1 MESVKK
7 VIKGDKMK
15 HLFVSLLLT
24 ATLTV
29 AVCAQGGNTNNNP
42 SEGNMKIKVTIG
54 SKEFIAV
61 LYDNTTAR
69 NFSALLPLTLDMSEL
84 NGNEKYNYLSD
95 NLPTATERVGRIKIG
110 DLMLYG
116 SNCLVLFY
124 KNFSTSYSYTK
135 LGAIEDVS
143 ELSAALGGGSVQIRF
158 SSLN

>member
-1 MESVKK
+1 
-7 VIKGDKMK
+7 MK

-24 ATLTV
+24 TTLTFT
-29 AVCAQGGNTNNNP
+29 VCAQGGNTNNNP
-42 SEGNMKIKVTIG
+42 SEGNMKINVTIG
-54 SKEFIAV
+54 SKAFIAA
-61 LYDNTTAR
+61 LYDNATAR

-95 NLPTATERVGRIKIG
+95 NLPTATERVESIKTG

-143 ELSAALGGGSVQIRF
+143 ELSAALGGGSVQITF
-158 SSLN
+158 SPLN